1 MNKTRKTAVLGL
13 LAACAIILSYVEM
26 LLPPI
31 WAAVPGIKMGLTN
44 IVILFVLYKFSSKY
58 AAAISLTRLLVVLLL
73 FGNFMTFAYS
83 LAGAVLSLV
92 IMAILKKTGWF
103 STVAVSIAGGIS
115 HNLGQVLVAMA
126 VLQTK
131 EIGYYMIVLSVSGI
145 VAGTAVGIASA
156 LLIKYIDKFITI

>member
-13 LAACAIILSYVEM
+13 LAACAIVFSYVEM

-44 IVILFVLYKFSSKY
+44 IVILFVLYKFSLKY

-73 FGNFMTFAYS
+73 FGNFMTFSYS

-103 STVAVSIAGGIS
+103 SMVAVSIAGGIS

-131 EIGYYMIVLSVSGI
+131 EIGYYMIALSVSGI
-145 VAGTAVGIASA
+145 VAGMIVGLVSA
-156 LLIKYIDKFITI
+156 LLIRYIDKFITM

>member
-131 EIGYYMIVLSVSGI
+131 EIGYYMIALSVSGI

>member
-13 LAACAIILSYVEM
+13 LAACAIVLSYVEM

-44 IVILFVLYKFSSKY
+44 IVILFVLYKFSLKY

-103 STVAVSIAGGIS
+103 SMVAVSIAGGIS

-131 EIGYYMIVLSVSGI
+131 EIGYYMIALSVSGI
-145 VAGTAVGIASA
+145 VAGMIVGLVSA
-156 LLIKYIDKFITI
+156 LLIRYIDKFITM

>member
-1 MNKTRKTAVLGL
+1 LNKTRKTAVLGL
-13 LAACAIILSYVEM
+13 LAACAIVLSYVEM

-44 IVILFVLYKFSSKY
+44 IVILFVLYKFSLKY

-103 STVAVSIAGGIS
+103 SMVAVSIAGGIS

-131 EIGYYMIVLSVSGI
+131 EIGYYMIALSVSGI
-145 VAGTAVGIASA
+145 VAGMIVGLVSA
-156 LLIKYIDKFITI
+156 LLIRYIDKFITM

>member
-13 LAACAIILSYVEM
+13 LAACAIVLSYVEM

-44 IVILFVLYKFSSKY
+44 IVILFVLYKFSLKY

-73 FGNFMTFAYS
+73 FGNFMTFAYG

-103 STVAVSIAGGIS
+103 SMIAVSIAGGIS

-131 EIGYYMIVLSVSGI
+131 EIGYYMIALSISGI

-156 LLIKYIDKFITI
+156 LLIKYIDKFITM